1 MPRAKKKPAASL
13 APSGDFRIR
22 IQLGKEVYE
31 ANGTDALD
39 ALSKLPEPAKIFVKT
54 IVTLSKNGKERT
66 FPLMPIRAKRLF
78 HPLARNYMAKYLD
91 ILVK

>member
-1 MPRAKKKPAASL
+1 MPRAKKKL
-13 APSGDFRIR
+13 ATEAPTGDFRIR
-22 IQLGKEVYE
+22 IQLGTEVYE
-31 ANGTDALD
+31 STGTDALD

-66 FPLMPIRAKRLF
+66 FPLMPVRAKRLF